1 MDISEAHRR
10 AVEAGRDHYTDP
22 STGLFVMTS
31 LFLTRR
37 GYCCKNDCRHCPY
50 GEASDTTD

>member
-50 GEASDTTD
+50 GESSDATD